1 MNQPV
6 SNVLYID
13 LTAIEIQDFVFM
25 LQGGAVGLVKNL
37 ALMSYISVGSQP
49 SPILE
54 FLEEWSMENLEEVAP
69 SSIVEYVSS
78 AFLTHT
84 HPSLPM
90 QSKFRGYIGIT
101 LCAHPSI
108 CLESATPPI
117 LNLFVMNSYNLIQYM
132 YLSCLIQYMY
142 LSCLIHYMYLSCL
155 IQYMYLS
162 C

>member
-84 HPSLPM
+84 PHPLS
-90 QSKFRGYIGIT
+90 T
-101 LCAHPSI
+101 HA
-108 CLESATPPI
+108 
-117 LNLFVMNSYNLIQYM
+117 IQ
-132 YLSCLIQYMY
+132 I
-142 LSCLIHYMYLSCL
+142 
-155 IQYMYLS
+155 
-162 C
+162 